1 VPLTFAGG
9 AAWTRDPVSDRS
21 RARFFGRIGHAF

>member
-9 AAWTRDPVSDRS
+9 AAWTRDLRVARDR
-21 RARFFGRIGHAF
+21 AAFFGRIGYAF